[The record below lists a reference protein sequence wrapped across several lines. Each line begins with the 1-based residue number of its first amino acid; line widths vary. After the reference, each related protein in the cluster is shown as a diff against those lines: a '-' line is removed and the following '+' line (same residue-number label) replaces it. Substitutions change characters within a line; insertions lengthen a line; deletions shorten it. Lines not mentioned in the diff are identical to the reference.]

1 LCDAIDQPA
10 VNNASLSDIIDFINK
25 LKTLSFRDAA
35 TLCCAKVVNIAN
47 QCIWNTCLSWKELGV
62 ILNDLNTVY
71 KADDLGPLITAILGM
86 LEFYFGYKA
95 AAASGNNFTTSL
107 PIFWAMFGAFAG
119 VVVGSLAGAYA
130 GLQTINVAVKTSF
143 WSGST
148 SVFRSSYYVGY
159 GGNGIVGSLLG
170 LLEASWVVSY
180 LILATALVAVPY
192 FILAELGNFLNSVLA
207 NATDKVSMTYRLLG
221 HGFLMAFGSWM
232 SAWALKLSVE
242 RLIGWFDKQNTN
254 PQAANNK
261 VLSNDVALIFDFLNH
276 SIITFMYNALA
287 WVIAGSSWG
296 YVYYQLTD
304 TTLKN

>member
-1 LCDAIDQPA
+1 MSTTTVQNQTLG
-10 VNNASLSDIIDFINK
+10 SIIDFINK

-35 TLCCAKVVNIAN
+35 STCCAKVIDVAN
-47 QCIWNTCLSWKELGV
+47 KCIFNNCISWKEFST
-62 ILNDLNTVY
+62 ILTDLNTVY
-71 KADDLGPLITAILGM
+71 KNNELGPLITAILGM
-86 LEFYFGYKA
+86 LEVYFGFKGA
-95 AAASGNNFTTSL
+95 AAQGNNFTTSL

-130 GLQTINVAVKTSF
+130 GLETINVAVKTSF
-143 WSGST
+143 WSGSN
-148 SVFRSSYYVGY
+148 SVFRASYYVGY

-192 FILAELGNFLNSVLA
+192 FVLAELGNFLNSVLA

-221 HGFLMAFGSWM
+221 HGFLMAFGSWA
-232 SAWALKLSVE
+232 SAWAMQLSVA

-254 PQAANNK
+254 PAAANSK
-261 VLSNDVALIFDFLNH
+261 VLSNDIALVFDFLNH